1 MSFAVTPEQIRSFRS
16 ERGWSQAE
24 FGLRVSV
31 KKRTVEDWEAGR
43 RSPPP
48 MLGLVLKFIRQCESL
63 QRQLALMEEGTMRV
77 RIGADDVTDQQI
89 AEVRSR
95 IDEYERLLAK
105 PIVQEDAG

>member
-24 FGLRVSV
+24 FGLRVGV

-43 RSPPP
+43 RSPLP
-48 MLGLVLKFIRQCESL
+48 MLGLALNFIRQCESL

-77 RIGADDVTDQQI
+77 RIGNEDVTEQQI
-89 AEVRSR
+89 AQARNEIVT
-95 IDEYERLLAK
+95 YESLLKTMAT
-105 PIVQEDAG
+105 E